1 MDFSLYKG
9 IYVIGAL
16 VNGGIQKVTGELV
29 GEARLLADELHF
41 TDGEA
46 PAEEFRCQAK
56 IRYGIK
62 VHDCTVTLE
71 RNGRAVVKFDEPQR
85 AITTGQSV
93 VFYDD
98 DRLIGGGTIMRAL

>member
-1 MDFSLYKG
+1 M
-9 IYVIGAL
+9 V
-16 VNGGIQKVTGELV
+16 V
-29 GEARLLADELHF
+29 GENDDLFRPRLLADELHF

-62 VHDCTVTLE
+62 VHDCTVILE
-71 RNGRAVVKFDEPQR
+71 KDGRAVVKFDEPQR

>member
-1 MDFSLYKG
+1 MT
-9 IYVIGAL
+9 AL
-16 VNGGIQKVTGELV
+16 RPDRNQVVV
-29 GEARLLADELHF
+29 GENEDLFRTRLLADELHF
-41 TDGEA
+41 NDDEP

-56 IRYGIK
+56 IRYGIR

-71 RNGRAVVKFDEPQR
+71 KNGRAVVKFDEPQR